1 MKDKLKN
8 IFNLSKLF
16 IRENDVNLK
25 IINMETKK
33 INKKSVLFWIY
44 VILFFGIFYISSE
57 VISYMVK
64 IGKPEIFINGFL
76 LFLEVL
82 IIIRTVMVS
91 MNVFYFSKDIENIL
105 HLPIKPIEI
114 LISKLS
120 TIIFMNYELE
130 ILIGI
135 IPFFIYGIYTYAKL
149 SYFFNLVLLLI
160 FFPIFATLIV
170 SIIMIVLMKTIKL
183 FRNKDIMQIAISFIL
198 VFGIM
203 FSAGKAI
210 EYVFNN
216 AEYIEENQKLIL
228 NNINEKIIIINNYFL
243 NINPSA
249 NILLKKGILNILIN
263 YLKLV
268 IINILAFILFIF
280 LGNKLYLKQ
289 LLKANFYTKKKNNK
303 EIKLNKRAKR
313 NKIRISYIKKEFKL
327 ILKNPLFFIQSVY
340 PVIMMTIMI
349 CVLISALIPA
359 YNEILHREE
368 YKEMLESLKFDIEAV
383 CIILGVIQITGLFNY
398 TSITSFSRE
407 GKNAYIMKVLPIGLY
422 KQFIYKNIPQIVLN
436 IISSIVILIV
446 INFQIPAIGIKY
458 ILILFVLSFLITII
472 NSNILCLIDLL
483 MPRLEWDAEYEI
495 LKNNKNKLLQ
505 YVLIIFNIL
514 FLVFINKLFEKH
526 NFDIS
531 LEVFAGLL
539 IFVLIIFNVIISK
552 YKNKLFKKIN

>member
-1 MKDKLKN
+1 MKDKLNN

-44 VILFFGIFYISSE
+44 VVLFFGIFYISSE

-76 LFLEVL
+76 LFLEIL
-82 IIIRTVMVS
+82 IIMRTVMVS

-114 LISKLS
+114 LISKLN

-135 IPFFIYGIYTYAKL
+135 IPFFIYGIYTYARL
-149 SYFFNLVLLLI
+149 SYFFNLILLLVI
-160 FFPIFATLIV
+160 FPIFATLFV
-170 SIIMIVLMKTIKL
+170 SIVMIFLMKTIKI
-183 FRNKDIMQIAISFIL
+183 FKNKDIMQIAISFIL

-216 AEYIEENQKLIL
+216 AEFIEENQELIL
-228 NNINEKIIIINNYFL
+228 NNINEKIIKINNYFL

-249 NILLKKGILNILIN
+249 NILLSKEILSKLIN
-263 YLKLV
+263 YLKLI
-268 IINILAFILFIF
+268 IINFVALILFIF

-289 LLKANFYTKKKNNK
+289 LLKANFYYKKKRIK
-303 EIKLNKRAKR
+303 KIKLNK
-313 NKIRISYIKKEFKL
+313 KIKKNIIAISYIKKEIKQIF
-327 ILKNPLFFIQSVY
+327 KNPLFFIQSVY

-458 ILILFVLSFLITII
+458 ILILFVLAFLITII

-526 NFDIS
+526 NLNIS
-531 LEVFAGLL
+531 LGVFAGLL
-539 IFVLIIFNVIISK
+539 ICILIIFNVIINK
-552 YKNKLFKKIN
+552 YKNKLFKNIN

>member
-1 MKDKLKN
+1 MKDKLNN

-33 INKKSVLFWIY
+33 INKKSVLFWVY
-44 VILFFGIFYISSE
+44 VILIFGLFYISSE

-76 LFLEVL
+76 LFLDFL

-216 AEYIEENQKLIL
+216 AEYIEENQQLIL
-228 NNINEKIIIINNYFL
+228 NNINEKIIKINNYFL

-249 NILLKKGILNILIN
+249 NILLSKEILSKFIN
-263 YLKLV
+263 YLKLI
-268 IINILAFILFIF
+268 IINFVALILFIF

-349 CVLISALIPA
+349 CVLISALVPA

-526 NFDIS
+526 NLNIS
-531 LEVFAGLL
+531 LGVFAGLL
-539 IFVLIIFNVIISK
+539 ICILIIFNVIINK
-552 YKNKLFKKIN
+552 YKNKLFKNIN

>member
-44 VILFFGIFYISSE
+44 VVLFFGIFYISSE

-76 LFLEVL
+76 LFLEIL
-82 IIIRTVMVS
+82 IIMRTVMVS

-114 LISKLS
+114 LISKLN

-135 IPFFIYGIYTYAKL
+135 IPFFIYGIYTYARL
-149 SYFFNLVLLLI
+149 SYFFNLILLLVI
-160 FFPIFATLIV
+160 FPIFATLFV
-170 SIIMIVLMKTIKL
+170 SIVMIFLMKTIKI
-183 FRNKDIMQIAISFIL
+183 FKNKDIMQIAISFIL

-216 AEYIEENQKLIL
+216 AEFIEENQELIL
-228 NNINEKIIIINNYFL
+228 NNINEKIIKINNYFL

-249 NILLKKGILNILIN
+249 NILLSKEILSKLIN
-263 YLKLV
+263 YLKLI
-268 IINILAFILFIF
+268 IINFVALILFIF

-289 LLKANFYTKKKNNK
+289 LLRANFYYKKKRIK
-303 EIKLNKRAKR
+303 KIKLNK
-313 NKIRISYIKKEFKL
+313 KIKKNIIAISYIKKEIKQIF
-327 ILKNPLFFIQSVY
+327 KNPLFFIQSVY

-436 IISSIVILIV
+436 IISSIVILSV

-458 ILILFVLSFLITII
+458 ILILFVLAFLITII

-526 NFDIS
+526 NLNIS
-531 LEVFAGLL
+531 LGVFAGLL
-539 IFVLIIFNVIISK
+539 ICILIIFNVIINK
-552 YKNKLFKKIN
+552 YKNKLFKNIN

>member
-8 IFNLSKLF
+8 IFNLSRLY
-16 IRENDVNLK
+16 IRENDTNIKL
-25 IINMETKK
+25 INMETKK
-33 INKKSVLFWIY
+33 INKKSVLFWVY

-76 LFLEVL
+76 LFLEIL

-91 MNVFYFSKDIENIL
+91 MNVFYFSKDIENVL

-120 TIIFMNYELE
+120 TVIFMNYELE
-130 ILIGI
+130 IIFGI
-135 IPFFIYGIYTYAKL
+135 IPFLIYGIYTYARL
-149 SYFFNLVLLLI
+149 SYFINFIILLI
-160 FFPIFATLIV
+160 IFPIFVTLIV
-170 SIIMIVLMKTIKL
+170 SIIMIILMKTIKL

-216 AEYIEENQKLIL
+216 AEFIEENQQLIL
-228 NNINEKIIIINNYFL
+228 NNINEKIIKINNYFL

-249 NILLKKGILNILIN
+249 NILLKKGILNKLIN

-289 LLKANFYTKKKNNK
+289 LLKANFYTKKKKNK
-303 EIKLNKRAKR
+303 EIKLNK
-313 NKIRISYIKKEFKL
+313 KIKKNIIAISYIKKEIKQIF
-327 ILKNPLFFIQSVY
+327 KNPLFFIQSVY

-349 CVLISALIPA
+349 CVLISALVPA

-383 CIILGVIQITGLFNY
+383 CIILGVIQITDLFNY

-407 GKNAYIMKVLPIGLY
+407 GKNAYIMKVLPISLY
-422 KQFIYKNIPQIVLN
+422 KQFIYKNIPQIILN
-436 IISSIVILIV
+436 TISSIIILIV
-446 INFQIPAIGIKY
+446 MNFQIPAIGIRY
-458 ILILFVLSFLITII
+458 ILIIFVLSFLITII

-483 MPRLEWDAEYEI
+483 MPRLGWDAEYEI

-505 YVLIIFNIL
+505 YVLIIFNTL

>member
-33 INKKSVLFWIY
+33 INKKSVLFWVY
-44 VILFFGIFYISSE
+44 VILIFGLFYISSE

-216 AEYIEENQKLIL
+216 AEYIEENQQLIL

-327 ILKNPLFFIQSVY
+327 ILKNPLLFIQSVY

-349 CVLISALIPA
+349 CVLISALVPA

-505 YVLIIFNIL
+505 YVLILFNIL

-526 NFDIS
+526 NLNIS
-531 LEVFAGLL
+531 LGVFAGLL
-539 IFVLIIFNVIISK
+539 ICILIIFNVIINK
-552 YKNKLFKKIN
+552 YKNKLFKNIN

>member
-1 MKDKLKN
+1 
-8 IFNLSKLF
+8 
-16 IRENDVNLK
+16 
-25 IINMETKK
+25 
-33 INKKSVLFWIY
+33 
-44 VILFFGIFYISSE
+44 
-57 VISYMVK
+57 
-64 IGKPEIFINGFL
+64 
-76 LFLEVL
+76 
-82 IIIRTVMVS
+82 
-91 MNVFYFSKDIENIL
+91 
-105 HLPIKPIEI
+105 
-114 LISKLS
+114 
-120 TIIFMNYELE
+120 MNYELE

-216 AEYIEENQKLIL
+216 AEYIEENQQLIL
-228 NNINEKIIIINNYFL
+228 NNINEKIIKINNYFL

-249 NILLKKGILNILIN
+249 NILLSKEILSKFIN
-263 YLKLV
+263 YLKLI
-268 IINILAFILFIF
+268 IINFVALILFIF

-349 CVLISALIPA
+349 CVLISALVPA

-526 NFDIS
+526 NLNIS
-531 LEVFAGLL
+531 LGVFAGLL
-539 IFVLIIFNVIISK
+539 ICILIIFNVIINK
-552 YKNKLFKKIN
+552 YKNKLFKNIN

>member
-1 MKDKLKN
+1 MKDKLNN

-25 IINMETKK
+25 IINMETKN
-33 INKKSVLFWIY
+33 INKKSVLFWVY

-216 AEYIEENQKLIL
+216 AEFIEENQQLIL
-228 NNINEKIIIINNYFL
+228 NNINEKIIKINNYFL
-243 NINPSA
+243 NISPSA
-249 NILLKKGILNILIN
+249 NILLKEGMLNKVSNYFNLI
-263 YLKLV
+263 
-268 IINILAFILFIF
+268 IINLFALILFIF

-349 CVLISALIPA
+349 CVLILALVPA
-359 YNEILHREE
+359 YKEILHREE

-495 LKNNKNKLLQ
+495 LKNNKNKL
-505 YVLIIFNIL
+505 
-514 FLVFINKLFEKH
+514 FEKH
-526 NFDIS
+526 NLNIS
-531 LEVFAGLL
+531 LGVFAGLL
-539 IFVLIIFNVIISK
+539 ICILIIFNVIINK
-552 YKNKLFKKIN
+552 YKNKLFKNIN

>member
-1 MKDKLKN
+1 MKDKLNN

-25 IINMETKK
+25 IINMETKN
-33 INKKSVLFWIY
+33 INKKSVLFWVY

-76 LFLEVL
+76 LFLEIL
-82 IIIRTVMVS
+82 IIMRTVMVS

-216 AEYIEENQKLIL
+216 AEYIEENQQLIL

-349 CVLISALIPA
+349 CVLISALVPA

-526 NFDIS
+526 NLNIS
-531 LEVFAGLL
+531 LGVFAGLL
-539 IFVLIIFNVIISK
+539 ICILIIFNVIINK
-552 YKNKLFKKIN
+552 YKNKLFKNIN

>member
-1 MKDKLKN
+1 MKDKLNN

-33 INKKSVLFWIY
+33 INKKSVLFWVY
-44 VILFFGIFYISSE
+44 VILIFGLFYISSE

-216 AEYIEENQKLIL
+216 AEYIEENQQLIL
-228 NNINEKIIIINNYFL
+228 NNINEKIIKINNYFL

-249 NILLKKGILNILIN
+249 NILLSKEILSKFIN
-263 YLKLV
+263 YLKLI
-268 IINILAFILFIF
+268 IINFVALILFIF

-349 CVLISALIPA
+349 CVLISALVPA

-526 NFDIS
+526 NLNIS
-531 LEVFAGLL
+531 LGVFAGLL
-539 IFVLIIFNVIISK
+539 ICILIIFNVIINK
-552 YKNKLFKKIN
+552 YKNKLFKNIN